1 MLCLLNYGG
10 FRHSFN
16 FSQLRDTTS
25 SIQAAMTM
33 IISSIIVIY
42 IFQINFPSHITILS
56 QITFAILLIIVPSLT
71 RLLIARFFPNLKEH
85 EPTII
90 IGLGEMGKS
99 FIELQKKTIPGRFDI
114 IGIFDDKKRNGNKF
128 LDYSVRGKIE
138 DIAKINFEKMPR
150 RIIVAVRY
158 LTDSKIKYIQTFAS
172 RNNISLNFLPSIES
186 FKNNPVKLKD
196 HYGIPLLT
204 IEKNEQSIFYKFGK
218 RLFDIFFSLI
228 LFLLSL
234 PLWIVIPF
242 IIKKDSPGKIF
253 FHQDRVGLNNK
264 EFKIYKF
271 RSMKSNTPKY
281 ANCPTDSSDM
291 RVTKVGRWLRKTS
304 IDELPQILNILKG
317 EMSVIGP
324 RPEMPFIVN
333 KYNSIERNRLLV
345 KPGLTGLWQVS
356 PYRNSD
362 ISHNLE
368 YDFYYIENQGF
379 ILDFIILL
387 MTVFF
392 VVKGITN

>member
-1 MLCLLNYGG
+1 
-10 FRHSFN
+10 
-16 FSQLRDTTS
+16 
-25 SIQAAMTM
+25 
-33 IISSIIVIY
+33 
-42 IFQINFPSHITILS
+42 
-56 QITFAILLIIVPSLT
+56 
-71 RLLIARFFPNLKEH
+71 
-85 EPTII
+85 
-90 IGLGEMGKS
+90 
-99 FIELQKKTIPGRFDI
+99 
-114 IGIFDDKKRNGNKF
+114 
-128 LDYSVRGKIE
+128 LDYSVIGRIE
-138 DIAKINFEKMPR
+138 DISEINFKKMPK

-158 LTDSKIKYIQTFAS
+158 LTDSKIKYIQSFAS

-196 HYGIPLLT
+196 HYGIPLLSL
-204 IEKNEQSIFYKFGK
+204 EKNEQSIFYKSGK

-228 LFLLSL
+228 LFSLSL
-234 PLWIVIPF
+234 PLWIVIP
-242 IIKKDSPGKIF
+242 ILIKKDSSGKIF

-271 RSMKSNTPKY
+271 RSMKSNTPSY
-281 ANCPTDSSDM
+281 ANCPTDPSDE

-333 KYNSIERNRLLV
+333 NYNSIERNRLMV